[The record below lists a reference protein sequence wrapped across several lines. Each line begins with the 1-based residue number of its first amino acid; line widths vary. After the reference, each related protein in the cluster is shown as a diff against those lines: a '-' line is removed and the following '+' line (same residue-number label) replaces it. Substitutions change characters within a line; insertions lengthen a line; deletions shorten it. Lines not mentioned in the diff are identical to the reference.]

1 MFIAHINEHLLE
13 HNLRGGKKGEGV
25 KVIMFGR
32 SLPTAMSIAKSKFRL
47 GDSGNTQK

>member
-13 HNLRGGKKGEGV
+13 HNLRGGKK

-32 SLPTAMSIAKSKFRL
+32 SLATAMSIAKSKFRL
-47 GDSGNTQK
+47 GYSGNTRK